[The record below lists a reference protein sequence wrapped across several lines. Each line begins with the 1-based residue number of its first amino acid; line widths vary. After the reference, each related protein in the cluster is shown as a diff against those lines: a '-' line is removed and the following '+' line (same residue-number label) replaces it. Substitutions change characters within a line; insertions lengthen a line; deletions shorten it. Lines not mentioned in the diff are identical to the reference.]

1 MNGRLM
7 LLAHSLKRI
16 RTLVLTMGLLL
27 AAFQVLLVSVA
38 GSIHRSGGFKQ
49 LASLLPPFARELMG
63 PAITSMMSF
72 AGVVAVG
79 YFHLAV
85 MFSLLGLA
93 ITTGTAP
100 ASEVESGFMDLL
112 LSRPLA
118 RHWIITRTIVTGTIA
133 TVFVLGL
140 MITGTWIGLNTMAP
154 PAVPWPSARLIR
166 SLAINLAALM
176 WCWCGVSLALASAAR
191 RRSVAG
197 ASAGLLAL
205 TTFLLDYLGRLWKPL
220 DSIAWV
226 SPFRYYDPFQM
237 LLGAALPAKNI
248 VVLAT
253 IGAVSFGAA
262 YVLFARRDIS
272 H

>member
-1 MNGRLM
+1 MNGPLM
-7 LLAHSLKRI
+7 LLAHSVKRI

-49 LASLLPPFARELMG
+49 LATLLPPFARELMG
-63 PAITSMMSF
+63 PAVTSMMSF
-72 AGVVAVG
+72 SGVVAVG

-85 MFSLLGLA
+85 MFSLIGLA

-118 RHWIITRTIVTGTIA
+118 RHWIITRTIFTGVISA
-133 TVFVLGL
+133 LFVLAL
-140 MITGTWIGLNTMAP
+140 MVCGTWIGLNTLAP
-154 PAVPWPSARLIR
+154 PAVPWPSFRLIR
-166 SLAINLAALM
+166 SLVVNLAALM
-176 WCWCGVSLALASAAR
+176 WCWCGVSLAIASAAR

-205 TTFLLDYLGRLWKPL
+205 TAFLLDYLGRLWKPL
-220 DSIAWV
+220 DSIAWI
-226 SPFRYYDPFQM
+226 SPFRYYDPFQL
-237 LLGAALPAKNI
+237 LLGAALPARNI
-248 VVLAT
+248 VVLIT
-253 IGAVSFGAA
+253 IGAAGFAAA
-262 YVLFARRDIS
+262 YALFARRDIS